1 MILDGIETRDK
12 IVLELEKKLKKIKT
26 KLRLDII
33 QIGKN
38 DASRDYIKSKV
49 KMAEKLGIICN
60 VHWLRSEVK
69 ESTVLKLISKLN
81 EDPEVNGIIL
91 QLPIP
96 DKLDLN
102 LLKEAIDPKKDIDG
116 FTDTN
121 IGNLFYGRDCLT
133 SCTAVGIVRLL
144 EEYKISLSGKNVA
157 IIGRSPYI
165 CKSLYHLLLNKDATV
180 TMCHSKSRNINTILK
195 RCDII
200 ISAVGKRNF
209 ITRDMISP
217 GVVMIDVGINYD
229 EKAKLCGDCNYD
241 EIHDMCG
248 YITPV
253 PGGVG
258 PMTVISVYTNL
269 IKAYEIQNKM

>member
-1 MILDGIETRDK
+1 MVLDGLETRDK
-12 IVLELEKKLKKIKT
+12 IVVKLQQQLKKIK
-26 KLRLDII
+26 KQLRLDII

-38 DASRDYIKSKV
+38 DASRDYIKNKV
-49 KMAEKLGIICN
+49 KVGEQLGIICN

-69 ESTVLKLISKLN
+69 ESTVLKLIENLN
-81 EDPEVNGIIL
+81 EDPAVNGIIL

-96 DKLDLN
+96 AKLDLN

-121 IGNLFYGRDCLT
+121 IGSLFYGRDCLT
-133 SCTAVGIVRLL
+133 SCTAVGIVSLL
-144 EEYKISLSGKNVA
+144 DEYKISLSGKNVT

-165 CKSLYHLLLNKDATV
+165 GKSLYHLLLNRDATV
-180 TMCHSKSRNINTILK
+180 TMCHSKTRNINTILK
-195 RCDII
+195 RSDII
-200 ISAVGKRNF
+200 VSAVGKRNF
-209 ITRDMISP
+209 ITRDMISA

-229 EKAKLCGDCNYD
+229 ESGHLCGDCNFE
-241 EIHDMCG
+241 EIYDMCS

-258 PMTVISVYTNL
+258 PMTVISVFTNL
-269 IKAYEIQNKM
+269 IKAYKIQNKM